1 MKKNWI
7 IIFILGGLLIFWVV
21 KQFVY
26 RAEKGKTAL
35 ATIQRV
41 PNFKLVNQDGKYITN
56 KDYLGKVYVAEF
68 FFTTCPNI
76 CKDMNANMLKLQNHF
91 FGHKNFGILSF
102 SVNPEYDTTE
112 VLKAYANKLG
122 VVSPNWNFLTGDQRY
137 IYNLA
142 LKGYFVTAK
151 EDEIAEGGFV
161 HSEYFVLVDK
171 KGNIRSRVENGTP
184 KAVYFGTNPKE
195 IQKLKE
201 DITILLNE
209 E

>member
-1 MKKNWI
+1 ME
-7 IIFILGGLLIFWVV
+7 GGVLIFWIA
-21 KQFVY
+21 KEFVH
-26 RAEKGKTAL
+26 RTERKNEVL
-35 ATIQRV
+35 ATIQKV
-41 PNFKLVNQDGKYITN
+41 PDFKLMNQDRRYITN
-56 KDYLGKVYVAEF
+56 RDYLGKVYVAEF

-91 FGHKNFGILSF
+91 FGRKNFGIISI
-102 SVNPEYDTTE
+102 SVNPENDTPE

-122 VVSPNWNFLTGDQRY
+122 VVSPNWNFLTGKQEY
-137 IYNLA
+137 IYDLA

-151 EDEIAEGGFV
+151 EDEVAEGGFV

-171 KGNIRSRVENGTP
+171 KGNIRSRTEDGVP

-201 DITILLNE
+201 DIALLLDE
-209 E
+209 K